1 MLYFTNNIIFGHN
14 ENLAFLS
21 KTKAYIWENL
31 TSLALNLL
39 QIKFKT
45 VYVGSIYWVLRSALF
60 QKSYAGKNIS
70 KIYYCFTYWLYRKN
84 GFV

>member
-39 QIKFKT
+39 QITFKT
-45 VYVGSIYWVLRSALF
+45 VYVGSIY
-60 QKSYAGKNIS
+60 
-70 KIYYCFTYWLYRKN
+70 
-84 GFV
+84 